1 MLLIWG
7 ICFNYTEF
15 NQPIGN
21 WDVSNVTDMN
31 WMFYQASSF
40 NQPLNDWD
48 VSSVTDM
55 GYMFYGAAFNQDI
68 SIWAV
73 DNVTECTNFN
83 YNTPQWTL
91 PQPNFTNCTP

>member
-1 MLLIWG
+1 MTAM
-7 ICFNYTEF
+7 FRSASSF

-21 WDVSNVTDMN
+21 
-31 WMFYQASSF
+31 
-40 NQPLNDWD
+40 WD